1 MSTLIRT
8 ETGRDS
14 RGNKFLTNTYE
25 DFAQM
30 TPDAAASSWSLS
42 QQDGVW
48 RLEETYTEQVPD
60 PGGGGGTT
68 MFPDIWSLDVST
80 VTEPIETFPTFRSNI
95 SSEQMGYWQNW
106 KAGREPGSTTY
117 PADGFP
123 ATGPSTNAYVQA
135 LLLRYNLG
143 EVDYLT
149 PRIVVKHQKVYSV
162 PPSLTNVGRATN
174 SIQGC
179 PFSFSNQVN
188 FLLTGATA
196 TQEGGNYRVTM
207 EWLTSRPG
215 GWDALI
221 YGNGS

>member
-1 MSTLIRT
+1 MSTLVRT

-60 PGGGGGTT
+60 PGGGGGGTT
-68 MFPDIWSLDVST
+68 FPDIWSLDVST
-80 VTEPIETFPTFRSNI
+80 VTEPIETFILFRNYI
-95 SSEQMGYWQNW
+95 SAQTMGWWQNW
-106 KAGREPGSTTY
+106 KAGREPGPTTF
-117 PADGFP
+117 PDDGFP
-123 ATGPSTNAYVQA
+123 AYGPSTTEWTNQ
-135 LLLRYNLG
+135 LLLRFNRG

-149 PRIVVKHQKVYSV
+149 PRIVLKHQKVYSV
-162 PPSLTNVGRATN
+162 PPSLEGVGYATN
-174 SIQGC
+174 TVAGN
-179 PFSFSNQVN
+179 PFNFASTVN
-188 FLLTGATA
+188 FLFTGATSV
-196 TQEGGNYRVTM
+196 QEGANYRVTK

-215 GWDALI
+215 KWDSYI
-221 YGNGS
+221 YGP